1 MKIQRVKFLLTVI
14 CLLAAGICYS
24 CSGRTDR
31 REPEERIVTTVLQT
45 EEASGDRDVQ
55 IGLISAETEAQER
68 EPGDTGEESWDEP
81 LNRQG
86 ESVRF
91 YVHICGQVRN
101 PGVYEMEPGSR
112 LFQAVE
118 LAGGFTEEAARDY
131 LNMALEVGDGM
142 KITVP
147 SFYQV
152 ENNGPGQSP
161 GSAPEKGD
169 GQTQDGAAESRN
181 GQAQDGAAKG
191 RGGQAGGSAFGS
203 AGGNQAGAG
212 TWEPWI
218 EAPGGRTD
226 EAGTEGASSGK
237 VNLNT
242 ATKEELMTLRGIG
255 EARAEDIIRYREEQG
270 GFGAIEEIMNVSGIK
285 EAAFQKIKDS
295 ITVQEG
301 AH

>member
-169 GQTQDGAAESRN
+169 GQTQDGAA
-181 GQAQDGAAKG
+181 KG

>member
-24 CSGRTDR
+24 CSGRTDW
-31 REPEERIVTTVLQT
+31 REPEERIVTTVLHT

-147 SFYQV
+147 SFYEV
-152 ENNGPGQSP
+152 ENKGPGQSP
-161 GSAPEKGD
+161 GSAPED
-169 GQTQDGAAESRN
+169 GGGQAQDGAAESRN
-181 GQAQDGAAKG
+181 
-191 RGGQAGGSAFGS
+191 GQAGGSAFGS

-226 EAGTEGASSGK
+226 EAETEGASSGK

>member
-1 MKIQRVKFLLTVI
+1 
-14 CLLAAGICYS
+14 
-24 CSGRTDR
+24 
-31 REPEERIVTTVLQT
+31 
-45 EEASGDRDVQ
+45 
-55 IGLISAETEAQER
+55 
-68 EPGDTGEESWDEP
+68 
-81 LNRQG
+81 
-86 ESVRF
+86 
-91 YVHICGQVRN
+91 
-101 PGVYEMEPGSR
+101 MEPGSR

-169 GQTQDGAAESRN
+169 GQT
-181 GQAQDGAAKG
+181 QDGAAKG

>member
-1 MKIQRVKFLLTVI
+1 MKIQRVKFLLTFI
-14 CLLAAGICYS
+14 CVLAAGICYS
-24 CSGRTDR
+24 CSGRTNQS
-31 REPEERIVTTVLQT
+31 EPEGHIVTAVLHT
-45 EEASGDRDVQ
+45 EETSGDRDVQ
-55 IGLISAETEAQER
+55 RGLISAETEALEM
-68 EPGDTGEESWDEP
+68 EPGNAGEESGKEP
-81 LNRQG
+81 GRQG

-118 LAGGFTEEAARDY
+118 LAGGFTEAAAGDY

-147 SFYQV
+147 SLYEV
-152 ENNGPGQSP
+152 AVLGQSP
-161 GSAPEKGD
+161 GSAAGSGD
-169 GQTQDGAAESRN
+169 DRVPGSTAGGGN
-181 GQAQDGAAKG
+181 GQVSGDAA
-191 RGGQAGGSAFGS
+191 
-203 AGGNQAGAG
+203 GNR
-212 TWEPWI
+212 EPWI
-218 EAPGGRTD
+218 EMPGAWSGETGAEGGGRPGGG
-226 EAGTEGASSGK
+226 EGTSSSGK

-270 GFGAIEEIMNVSGIK
+270 GFGAIEVIMNVSGIK
-285 EAAFQKIKDS
+285 EAAFRKIKDS

-301 AH
+301 AP

>member
-1 MKIQRVKFLLTVI
+1 M
-14 CLLAAGICYS
+14 
-24 CSGRTDR
+24 
-31 REPEERIVTTVLQT
+31 
-45 EEASGDRDVQ
+45 
-55 IGLISAETEAQER
+55 
-68 EPGDTGEESWDEP
+68 EPGNAGEESGKEP
-81 LNRQG
+81 GRQG

-118 LAGGFTEEAARDY
+118 LAGGFTEAAAGDY

-147 SFYQV
+147 SLYEV
-152 ENNGPGQSP
+152 AVLGQSP
-161 GSAPEKGD
+161 GSAAGSGD
-169 GQTQDGAAESRN
+169 DRVPGSTAGGGN
-181 GQAQDGAAKG
+181 GQVSGDAA
-191 RGGQAGGSAFGS
+191 
-203 AGGNQAGAG
+203 GNR
-212 TWEPWI
+212 EPWI
-218 EAPGGRTD
+218 EMPGAWSGETGAEGGGRPGGG
-226 EAGTEGASSGK
+226 EGTSSSGK

-285 EAAFQKIKDS
+285 EAAFRKIKDS

-301 AH
+301 AP